1 MTIQITNLQSPRSN
15 NPVPNQ
21 FLISTDKYNIFKS
34 YQTIIAKQNRNTNKI
49 TLDKNSWD
57 YSATT
62 LKYLKVFLGT
72 NKSKKELEKDIKEGI
87 YKLSNLN

>member
-1 MTIQITNLQSPRSN
+1 MTTQITNLQSPRSG
-15 NPVPNQ
+15 NPVANQ
-21 FLISTDKYNIFKS
+21 FMISTDKYNIFKS

-49 TLDKNSWD
+49 TLDKNWWD

-62 LKYLKVFLGT
+62 LRYLKVFLGT
-72 NKSKKELEKDIKEGI
+72 SKSKKELEEDIKQGI

>member
-1 MTIQITNLQSPRSN
+1 MTTQITNLQSPRSGT
-15 NPVPNQ
+15 PVANQ

-34 YQTIIAKQNRNTNKI
+34 YDTIIAKQNRNTNKI

-62 LKYLKVFLGT
+62 LRYLKVFLRT
-72 NKSKKELEKDIKEGI
+72 SKSKKELEEDIKQGI

>member
-1 MTIQITNLQSPRSN
+1 MTTQITNLQSPRSG
-15 NPVPNQ
+15 NPVANQ

-34 YQTIIAKQNRNTNKI
+34 YETIIAKEDRDTNKI

-62 LKYLKVFLGT
+62 LRYLKVFLGT
-72 NKSKKELEKDIKEGI
+72 SKSKKELEEDIKQGI

>member
-1 MTIQITNLQSPRSN
+1 MTTQITNLQSPRSG
-15 NPVPNQ
+15 NPVANQ
-21 FLISTDKYNIFKS
+21 FMISTNKHNYFKS

-49 TLDKNSWD
+49 TLDKNSWN

-62 LKYLKVFLGT
+62 LRYLKVFLGT
-72 NKSKKELEKDIKEGI
+72 SKSKKELEEDIKQGI

>member
-1 MTIQITNLQSPRSN
+1 MTKQIKNLQSPRSG
-15 NPVPNQ
+15 NPVANQ
-21 FLISTDKYNIFKS
+21 FMISTDKYNIFKS

-72 NKSKKELEKDIKEGI
+72 NKSKKELKEDIKQGI

>member
-1 MTIQITNLQSPRSN
+1 MTTQITNLQSPRSG
-15 NPVPNQ
+15 NPVANQ

-34 YQTIIAKQNRNTNKI
+34 YETIIAKEDRDTKKI
-49 TLDKNSWD
+49 TLDKNSWN

-62 LKYLKVFLGT
+62 LRYLKVFLGT
-72 NKSKKELEKDIKEGI
+72 SKSKKELEEDIKQGI

>member
-1 MTIQITNLQSPRSN
+1 MTTQITNLQSPRSG
-15 NPVPNQ
+15 NPVANQ
-21 FLISTDKYNIFKS
+21 FMISTDKYNIFKS

-62 LKYLKVFLGT
+62 LRYLKVFLGT
-72 NKSKKELEKDIKEGI
+72 SKSKKEIKQDIKQGI

>member
-1 MTIQITNLQSPRSN
+1 MKTQITNLQSPRSGKH
-15 NPVPNQ
+15 VANQ
-21 FLISTDKYNIFKS
+21 FMISTDKYNIFKS
-34 YQTIIAKQNRNTNKI
+34 YETIIAKQNRNTNKI

-72 NKSKKELEKDIKEGI
+72 SKSKKELEEDIKKGI

>member
-1 MTIQITNLQSPRSN
+1 MTTQITNLQSPRSG
-15 NPVPNQ
+15 NPVANQ
-21 FLISTDKYNIFKS
+21 FMISTDKYNIFKS
-34 YQTIIAKQNRNTNKI
+34 YQTIIAKQNRSTNKI

-62 LKYLKVFLGT
+62 LRYLKVFLGT
-72 NKSKKELEKDIKEGI
+72 SKSKKDLEEDIKQGI

>member
-1 MTIQITNLQSPRSN
+1 MTKQITNLQSPRSG
-15 NPVPNQ
+15 NPVANQ
-21 FLISTDKYNIFKS
+21 FMISTDKYNIFKS

-62 LKYLKVFLGT
+62 LRYLKVFLGT
-72 NKSKKELEKDIKEGI
+72 SKSKKELEQDIKQGI

>member
-1 MTIQITNLQSPRSN
+1 MTTQITNLQSPRSG
-15 NPVPNQ
+15 NPVANQ

-34 YQTIIAKQNRNTNKI
+34 YETIIAKQDKDTNKI
-49 TLDKNSWD
+49 TLDKKSWD

-62 LKYLKVFLGT
+62 LRYLKVFLGT
-72 NKSKKELEKDIKEGI
+72 SKSKKELEEDIKQGI